1 MMSDDD
7 ESAAVVRC
15 LQGDA
20 RAFEIIVETYQRV
33 LFNVAL
39 RMVNDRDDAKDV
51 VQGAF
56 VKAYEKLHT
65 YDRRRKF
72 FSWIYRI
79 TVNEC
84 LNHLA
89 RRKRSQ
95 LLDAESEEPQR
106 GPDDVVEH
114 REVEVMIGAALL
126 ELPVD
131 YRGVIVLRH
140 FVHLSHREMSRVLEI
155 PEKTVKS
162 RLHTARKL
170 LGELLAKRGVSRA

>member
-1 MMSDDD
+1 MSDD
-7 ESAAVVRC
+7 EEQAAVERC
-15 LQGDA
+15 LRGES
-20 RAFEIIVETYQRV
+20 RAFETIVDSYQRV

-39 RMVNDRDDAKDV
+39 RMVNDRDDAQDV
-51 VQGAF
+51 VQSAF

-65 YDRRRKF
+65 YDRRRKL

-84 LNHLA
+84 LDHLA
-89 RRKRSQ
+89 RRKRQGSMDED
-95 LLDAESEEPQR
+95 DAGR
-106 GPDDVVEH
+106 GPDDALEA
-114 REVEVMIGAALL
+114 REVEAVIGAALL
-126 ELPVD
+126 DLTVD
-131 YRGVIVLRH
+131 YRGVIILRH

>member
-1 MMSDDD
+1 MSDD
-7 ESAAVVRC
+7 EERAAIARC
-15 LQGDA
+15 LTGES
-20 RAFEIIVETYQRV
+20 RAFAVLVDSYQRV

-39 RMVNDRDDAKDV
+39 RMVNDKDDAEDV
-51 VQGAF
+51 VQASF

-89 RRKRSQ
+89 RRKRH
-95 LLDAESEEPQR
+95 EPGGEDETSR
-106 GPDDVVEH
+106 GPEDAMEQ
-114 REVEVMIGAALL
+114 REVEAVIGAALL
-126 ELPVD
+126 DLSID
-131 YRGVIVLRH
+131 YRGAIILRH
-140 FVHLSHREMSRVLEI
+140 FVHLSHREMSRVLDV

-170 LGELLAKRGVSRA
+170 LGELLAKRGVTRA

>member
-1 MMSDDD
+1 MSDD
-7 ESAAVVRC
+7 EEQAAVVRC
-15 LQGDA
+15 LQGEA
-20 RAFEIIVETYQRV
+20 RAFGPIVDAYQRV

-39 RMVNDRDDAKDV
+39 RMVNDRDDAQDV
-51 VQGAF
+51 VQAAF

-89 RRKRSQ
+89 RRRRPEPVDEGEYERS
-95 LLDAESEEPQR
+95 
-106 GPDDVVEH
+106 PDDALEQ
-114 REVEVMIGAALL
+114 REVEAVIGAALL
-126 ELPVD
+126 DLSVD
-131 YRGVIVLRH
+131 NRGVIILRH
-140 FVHLSHREMSRVLEI
+140 FVHLSHREMSRVLEV

>member
-1 MMSDDD
+1 MMSDD
-7 ESAAVVRC
+7 EEQAAVERC
-15 LQGDA
+15 LRGES
-20 RAFEIIVETYQRV
+20 RAFETIVDRYQRV

-39 RMVNDRDDAKDV
+39 RMVNDRDDAQDV
-51 VQGAF
+51 VQSAF

-65 YDRRRKF
+65 YDRRRKL

-84 LNHLA
+84 LDHMA
-89 RRKRSQ
+89 RRRRQ
-95 LLDAESEEPQR
+95 APMDEDEPGQ
-106 GPDDVVEH
+106 GPDHALEE
-114 REVEVMIGAALL
+114 REVETLIGAALL
-126 ELPVD
+126 DLSTD
-131 YRGVIVLRH
+131 YRGVIILRH

>member
-1 MMSDDD
+1 MSDD
-7 ESAAVVRC
+7 EEQAAVERC
-15 LQGDA
+15 LRGES
-20 RAFEIIVETYQRV
+20 RAFETIVDSYQRV

-39 RMVNDRDDAKDV
+39 RMVNDRDDAQDV
-51 VQGAF
+51 VQSAF

-65 YDRRRKF
+65 YDRRRKL

-84 LNHLA
+84 LDHLA
-89 RRKRSQ
+89 RRKRQGS
-95 LLDAESEEPQR
+95 LDEDEPGR
-106 GPDDVVEH
+106 GPDDALEE
-114 REVEVMIGAALL
+114 REVETVIGAALL
-126 ELPVD
+126 DLSID
-131 YRGVIVLRH
+131 YRGVIILRH
-140 FVHLSHREMSRVLEI
+140 FVHLSHREMSRVLEV